1 MMKRIHTCLGIKLM
15 ILLALGCLPYQKTAA
30 MSACAQET
38 WSAANHLRDTL
49 GYVGQCIAGYTLYET
64 SKKVGMRGVMSMLA
78 SKEYRPFTCIF
89 IGSCLVE
96 YVIGRSSD
104 YNTGMWFH
112 DEAIPLNY
120 FKGFSAKQRCKYVS
134 CVAARW
140 LWVASVLY
148 FLKVAQPLSASA
160 PTSRMF
166 A

>member
-1 MMKRIHTCLGIKLM
+1 M

-89 IGSCLVE
+89 IGSCLVN
-96 YVIGRSSD
+96 YVISRSWRYDKPIWLYEETASIDNSKNSD
-104 YNTGMWFH
+104 AK
-112 DEAIPLNY
+112 EKCY
-120 FKGFSAKQRCKYVS
+120 FVS
-134 CVAARW
+134 YVAARW
-140 LWVASVLY
+140 LWLASVLY
-148 FLKVAQPLSASA
+148 FLKVAQPLSVSA